1 MHGVVLDFGSM
12 LQTKNFFKTGERLI
26 GIEKKV
32 LKIIHN
38 IWMFLLAILL
48 NFFLKCF

>member
-1 MHGVVLDFGSM
+1 MHGVIVDFGSM

-32 LKIIHN
+32 LKIIRN
-38 IWMFLLAILL
+38 IWMFLLAVLL
-48 NFFLKCF
+48 NFVLKYF